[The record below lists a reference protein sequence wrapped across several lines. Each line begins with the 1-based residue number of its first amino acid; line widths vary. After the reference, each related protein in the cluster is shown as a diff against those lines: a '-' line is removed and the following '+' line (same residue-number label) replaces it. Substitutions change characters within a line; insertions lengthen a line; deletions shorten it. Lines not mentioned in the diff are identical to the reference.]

1 MVILAIFLSDLEVLL
16 VKEFTVNPNDAGQR
30 LDKFVSKAVPGLPKS
45 LMYKAIRS
53 KRIKLNG
60 KRAEISSR
68 LCEGDIVQMYLN
80 DEFFCTDEET
90 AFLSVPSALNIVY
103 EDDNILLID
112 KKCGMVVHEDDE
124 GTADTL
130 INRVKRYLYDKGEYD
145 PNAEN
150 SFAPALCNR
159 LDRNTGGIVIAAKNA
174 EALRILNQKIKDREI
189 EKYYLCIVVGKPP
202 KNRDTIVAYMEKNPE
217 DNTVKVTDRK
227 TGTNKTMVTE
237 YNVLKTNG
245 KLSLLEV
252 GLKTGRT
259 HQIRA
264 HMAHIGCPL
273 LGDGKYGIN
282 RINKE
287 YKIKTQALYSYK
299 LKFVFST
306 DAGCLDYLNG
316 KVFQVNDV
324 WFKNKFL

>member
-1 MVILAIFLSDLEVLL
+1 MLL
-16 VKEFTVNPNDAGQR
+16 VKEFIINRNDSGQR
-30 LDKFVSKAVPGLPKS
+30 LDKFMLKTVPRLPQS
-45 LMYKAIRS
+45 MMYKAIRN

-68 LCEGDIVQMYLN
+68 LCEGDTVQMYLN
-80 DEFFCTDEET
+80 DEFFDSAPET
-90 AFLSVPSALNIVY
+90 EFMSVTSALNVLY
-103 EDDNILLID
+103 EDGNILLLD
-112 KKCGMVVHEDDE
+112 KKNGMVVHEDNDN
-124 GTADTL
+124 TADTL

-174 EALRILNQKIKDREI
+174 ESLRILNQKIRDREM
-189 EKYYLCIVVGKPP
+189 EKYYLCITVGVPP
-202 KNRDTIVAYMEKNPE
+202 KKSDTLTAYLEK
-217 DNTVKVTDRK
+217 DSASNTVKVTDRK
-227 TGTNKTMVTE
+227 SSTNKTIVTS
-237 YNVLKTNG
+237 YRVIRDNG
-245 KLSLLEV
+245 KLALVEIKL
-252 GLKTGRT
+252 GTGRT

-287 YKIKTQALYSYK
+287 YKVKTQALYSYR
-299 LKFVFST
+299 LRFDFST
-306 DAGCLDYLNG
+306 ESGCLAYLDG
-316 KVFQVNDV
+316 KEFRAEKV
-324 WFKNKFL
+324 WFEDMFL

>member
-1 MVILAIFLSDLEVLL
+1 M
-16 VKEFTVNPNDAGQR
+16 KEFIVNRNDAGQR
-30 LDKFVSKAVPGLPKS
+30 LDKFVSKAVPRLPQS
-45 LMYKAIRS
+45 LMYKAIRN

-68 LCEGDIVQMYLN
+68 LCEGDAVQMYLN
-80 DEFFCTDEET
+80 DEFFDTAEET
-90 AFLSVPSALNIVY
+90 EFLSASPVLNIVY

-130 INRVKRYLYDKGEYD
+130 INRVKRYLYNKGEYD
-145 PNAEN
+145 PAAEN

-174 EALRILNQKIKDREI
+174 EALRVLNQKIKDREI
-189 EKYYLCIVVGKPP
+189 EKYYLCIVIGKPP
-202 KNRDTIVAYMEKNPE
+202 KKHDIITAYLEKNSE
-217 DNTVKVTDRK
+217 ENTVSVTDRK
-227 TGTNKTMVTE
+227 TSANKTIVTE
-237 YNVLKTNG
+237 YTMLKTDG
-245 KLSLLEV
+245 KLSLLEIK
-252 GLKTGRT
+252 LHTGRT

-287 YKIKTQALYSYK
+287 YKIKTQALCSYK
-299 LKFVFST
+299 LKFVFSS
-306 DAGCLDYLNG
+306 DGGCLEYLNG
-316 KVFQVNDV
+316 KEFRVPGV
-324 WFKNKFL
+324 WFEDKYL